1 MPHQKDIGDPRLNVP
16 PKPAVGR
23 PRGFDEQEILA
34 TAMQHFYKHGY
45 NGTSSRLLQLATGLT
60 APSLYNGFGSKRDL
74 FLLALK
80 RYIDFTLNYLFVDLA
95 GGTKGIDD
103 LDVML
108 DQLWIAMEA
117 PERPLGCLVLNTR
130 GEFGTSE
137 PDILAIC
144 DAFTFQQAAAI
155 RDAFSRAAQLGEISS
170 DSVER
175 RVLAFRLMLNGV
187 QNLSR
192 TNGMTDELRD
202 AYAALRATLQ
212 EWRQT

>member
-1 MPHQKDIGDPRLNVP
+1 MRHWTSIGDTGLTVTVKAAP
-16 PKPAVGR
+16 GR
-23 PRGFDEQEILA
+23 PRGFDEQAILA
-34 TAMQHFYKHGY
+34 TSMQLFYEHGY
-45 NGTSSRLLQLATGLT
+45 NGTSSRLLQQATGLT
-60 APSLYNGFGSKRDL
+60 APSLYNSFGSKRDL
-74 FLLALK
+74 FLAALK
-80 RYIDFTLNYLFVDLA
+80 RYVEFTHNYLFVELANGTRGINDLE
-95 GGTKGIDD
+95 
-103 LDVML
+103 VML
-108 DQLWIAMEA
+108 DQLWIAIEA

-144 DAFTFQQAAAI
+144 DVFTHQQANAI
-155 RDAFSRAAQLGEISS
+155 RDAFRRAAERGEISS

-202 AYAALRATLQ
+202 AYAALRTTLQ
-212 EWRQT
+212 EWRQS

>member
-1 MPHQKDIGDPRLNVP
+1 
-16 PKPAVGR
+16 
-23 PRGFDEQEILA
+23 
-34 TAMQHFYKHGY
+34 MQLFYKHGY
-45 NGTSSRLLQLATGLT
+45 NGTSSRLLQQATGLT
-60 APSLYNGFGSKRDL
+60 APSLYNTFGSKRGL
-74 FLLALK
+74 FLAALQ
-80 RYIDFTLNYLFVDLA
+80 RYIEFTLNFLFVDLA
-95 GGTKGIDD
+95 AGKGGIDD
-103 LDVML
+103 LDHML

-144 DAFTFQQAAAI
+144 DDFTHQQAGAI
-155 RDAFSRAAQLGEISS
+155 RAAFLRAAQLGEISP
-170 DSVER
+170 DSVDR

-202 AYAALRATLQ
+202 AYSALRTTLN

>member
-1 MPHQKDIGDPRLNVP
+1 
-16 PKPAVGR
+16 
-23 PRGFDEQEILA
+23 
-34 TAMQHFYKHGY
+34 MQLFYKYGY
-45 NGTSSRLLQLATGLT
+45 NGTSSRMLQQATGLT

-74 FLLALK
+74 FLAALT
-80 RYIDFTLNYLFVDLA
+80 RYIDSTLNYLFVDLA
-95 GGTKGIDD
+95 NGTKGIDD
-103 LDVML
+103 LEVML
-108 DQLWIAMEA
+108 DQLWISIEA
-117 PERPLGCLVLNTR
+117 LEQPLGCLVLNTR

-144 DAFTFQQAAAI
+144 DAFTRQQAGAI
-155 RDAFSRAAQLGEISS
+155 QESFRRAAKQGEITS

-187 QNLSR
+187 QNLAR

-202 AYAALRATLQ
+202 AYAALRSTLQ